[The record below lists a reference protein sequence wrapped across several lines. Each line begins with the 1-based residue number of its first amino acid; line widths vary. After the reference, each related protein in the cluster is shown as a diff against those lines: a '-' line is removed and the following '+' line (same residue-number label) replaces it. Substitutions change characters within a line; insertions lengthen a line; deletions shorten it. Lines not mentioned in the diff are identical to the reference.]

1 MTSGKAQKS
10 SSNLHLVAPSYLYA
24 PMIAVTTL
32 VWFFVTILM
41 MGFFAGIEMA
51 FYSANRFGIEL
62 KKKQGRH
69 SAILLSRFIEK
80 PQLFLS
86 TTLIG
91 FALFL
96 VCFVLLFNA
105 VTTPLWNWVK
115 LENDILRLILDIVLA
130 TFVVLIFAEFIPRAI
145 FRAKSNFILTKFV
158 WLINVF
164 YQVFQP
170 LGRLF
175 IGMSDWV
182 LKYIFNVR
190 LHESK
195 DLLSSGL
202 ETLFQQTNDSEFEPQ
217 ELNTNLF
224 ENALELPKVKIRQ
237 CLVPRKEII
246 GVEVRCTIEQVTEKF
261 IDTKLSKL
269 IVYENNIDN
278 ILGYVH
284 QLDMFKRPE
293 SLQSVLLPIPAVPE
307 SMSVTDLIGK
317 FTRDRKSIAWVV
329 DEFGGTAGIVTM
341 EDLLEEI
348 FGEIHDEYDS
358 EEFVE
363 KRLAENEYIFS
374 GRLELDY
381 IVEKYQ
387 LEFEGGDSE
396 TLSGYIIN
404 HHETIPHQK
413 ERIII
418 EDYEFDILSVSDT
431 RIEMVKLKVLK

>member
-1 MTSGKAQKS
+1 
-10 SSNLHLVAPSYLYA
+10 
-24 PMIAVTTL
+24 MIAVTTL

-62 KKKQGRH
+62 KKKQGRQ
-69 SAILLSRFIEK
+69 SAILLSRLIET

-86 TTLIG
+86 TTVIG

-96 VCFVLLFNA
+96 VCFVLLFNQ
-105 VTTPLWNWVK
+105 VTTPMWNWIG
-115 LENDILRLILDIVLA
+115 LQHDIARLLLDIVLA

-145 FRAKSNFILTKFV
+145 FRAKSNFILNRLV
-158 WLINVF
+158 WLINIF
-164 YQVFQP
+164 YQLLQP
-170 LGRLF
+170 IGSLF
-175 IGMSDWV
+175 INLSNWV
-182 LKYIFNVR
+182 LKYLFNVKVN
-190 LHESK
+190 EEKEVFAGNS
-195 DLLSSGL
+195 L
-202 ETLFQQTNDSEFEPQ
+202 ETLFQHKNENDQ
-217 ELNTNLF
+217 ENQDFNTDLF

-246 GVEVRCTIEQVTEKF
+246 GVEMKCSMEDVRNKF

-284 QLDMFKRPE
+284 QLDLFKQPE
-293 SLQSVLLPIPAVPE
+293 SLQSMLLPIPAVPE
-307 SMSVTDLIGK
+307 SMSVTDLIGR

-363 KRLAENEYIFS
+363 KRLSENEYIFS

-381 IVEKYQ
+381 ICEKYG
-387 LEFEGGDSE
+387 LEFPENDSE
-396 TLSGYIIN
+396 TLSGYIIDY
-404 HHETIPHQK
+404 HETIPRQK
-413 ERIII
+413 DRIII
-418 EDYEFDILSVSDT
+418 DDLEFDILNVSDT
-431 RIEMVKLKVLK
+431 RIEMVKMKVLK

>member
-1 MTSGKAQKS
+1 
-10 SSNLHLVAPSYLYA
+10 
-24 PMIAVTTL
+24 MIAVTTL

-41 MGFFAGIEMA
+41 MGFFAGIEMG

-69 SAILLSRFIEK
+69 SAILLSRFIEN

-91 FALFL
+91 FTLFL
-96 VCFVLLFNA
+96 VSFVLLFSE
-105 VTTPLWNWVK
+105 VTRPLWDLIRLQND
-115 LENDILRLILDIVLA
+115 LARLLLDILLA
-130 TFVVLIFAEFIPRAI
+130 TFIVLIFAEFIPRAI
-145 FRAKSNFILTKFV
+145 FRANSNVILTRLV
-158 WLINVF
+158 WVINIF
-164 YQVFQP
+164 YQILQP
-170 LGRLF
+170 IGQLF
-175 IGMSDWV
+175 IGLSDWV

-190 LHESK
+190 INEEKEIFAAGSL
-195 DLLSSGL
+195 D
-202 ETLFQQTNDSEFEPQ
+202 TLFQPNTEDDEPAK
-217 ELNTNLF
+217 LDTDLF
-224 ENALELPKVKIRQ
+224 DNALNFHNTKVRQ

-246 GVEVRCTIEQVTEKF
+246 GVEVKHSIEKVRGKF

-278 ILGYVH
+278 IVGYVH
-284 QLDMFKRPE
+284 QLDMFKNPE
-293 SLQSVLLPIPAVPE
+293 NLQSILLPIPAVPE
-307 SMSVTDLIGK
+307 SMSAIDLISR
-317 FTRDRKSIAWVV
+317 FTKERKSIAWVV

-341 EDLLEEI
+341 EDILEEI

-363 KRLAENEYIFS
+363 KRLSENEYIFS
-374 GRLELDY
+374 GRLELDH
-381 IVEKYQ
+381 ISEKYE
-387 LEFEGGDSE
+387 LEFPGNESE

-404 HHETIPHQK
+404 HYEAIPQQK

-418 EDYEFDILSVSDT
+418 DDYEFDILSVSDT

>member
-1 MTSGKAQKS
+1 
-10 SSNLHLVAPSYLYA
+10 
-24 PMIAVTTL
+24 MIALTTL

-41 MGFFAGIEMA
+41 MGFFAGVEMA

-62 KKKQGRH
+62 KKKQGKQ
-69 SAILLSRFIEK
+69 SAILLSRFIEA

-91 FALFL
+91 FTIFL
-96 VCFVLLFNA
+96 VWFVLLFSL
-105 VTTPLWNWVK
+105 VTTPLWNWIG
-115 LENDILRLILDIVLA
+115 LQNDLARLLLDIILA

-145 FRAKSNFILTKFV
+145 FRAKSNFILTRFL
-158 WLINVF
+158 WLINLF
-164 YQVFQP
+164 YQLLQP
-170 LGRLF
+170 VGNLF
-175 IGMSDWV
+175 IGLSDWM
-182 LKYIFNVR
+182 LKYVFNVR
-190 LHESK
+190 VTDTKE
-195 DLLSSGL
+195 GFNPGTL
-202 ETLFQQTNDSEFEPQ
+202 ETMFQPKSNNESENQ
-217 ELNTNLF
+217 ELDTDLF
-224 ENALELPKVKIRQ
+224 DNALNLHNTKVRQ

-246 GVEVRCTIEQVTEKF
+246 GIDVKSSIRQLRDKF

-269 IVYENNIDN
+269 IIYENNIDN

-284 QLDMFKRPE
+284 QLDMFKNPE
-293 SLQSVLLPIPAVPE
+293 NIQAILLPIPAVPE
-307 SMSVTDLIGK
+307 SMSATDLISRL
-317 FTRDRKSIAWVV
+317 TRDRKSMAWVV

-341 EDLLEEI
+341 EDVLEEI

-363 KRLAENEYIFS
+363 KRLAEDEYMFS

-381 IVEKYQ
+381 LTKKYD
-387 LEFEGGDSE
+387 LEFPDNESE

-404 HHETIPHQK
+404 HHETIPQQK

-418 EDYEFDILSVSDT
+418 DDYEFDILSVSDT

>member
-1 MTSGKAQKS
+1 
-10 SSNLHLVAPSYLYA
+10 
-24 PMIAVTTL
+24 
-32 VWFFVTILM
+32 

-62 KKKQGRH
+62 KKKQGRQ
-69 SAILLSRFIEK
+69 SAVLLSRFIET

-96 VCFVLLFNA
+96 VCFVLLFNQ
-105 VTTPLWNWVK
+105 VTTPLWNWVG
-115 LENDILRLILDIVLA
+115 LHHDIARLLLDIVLA

-145 FRAKSNFILTKFV
+145 FRAKSNFVLTRLV
-158 WLINVF
+158 WLINLF
-164 YQVFQP
+164 YQLLQP
-170 LGRLF
+170 IGSLF
-175 IGMSDWV
+175 INLSGWV

-190 LHESK
+190 VNESK
-195 DLLSSGL
+195 EVFPASSL
-202 ETLFQQTNDSEFEPQ
+202 DTLFQQKNDSDFEPQ
-217 ELNTNLF
+217 ELNTDLF

-246 GVEVRCTIEQVTEKF
+246 GVEVKTSMEKVVEKF
-261 IDTKLSKL
+261 MDTKLSKL
-269 IVYENNIDN
+269 VVYENNIDN
-278 ILGYVH
+278 IIGYVH
-284 QLDMFKRPE
+284 QLDLFKKPQNV
-293 SLQSVLLPIPAVPE
+293 QSVLLPIPAVPE
-307 SMSVTDLIGK
+307 SMSVTDLISK

-363 KRLAENEYIFS
+363 KRLSENEYIFS

-381 IVEKYQ
+381 ISEKYL
-387 LEFEGGDSE
+387 LEFPDNESE

-418 EDYEFDILSVSDT
+418 DDHEFDILSVSDT

>member
-1 MTSGKAQKS
+1 
-10 SSNLHLVAPSYLYA
+10 
-24 PMIAVTTL
+24 MIAVTTL
-32 VWFFVTILM
+32 IWFFVTILM
-41 MGFFAGIEMA
+41 MGFFAGVEMA

-62 KKKQGRH
+62 KKKQGRQ
-69 SAILLSRFIEK
+69 SAILLSRLIEN
-80 PQLFLS
+80 PETFLS
-86 TTLIG
+86 TTLLG
-91 FALFL
+91 FTLFL
-96 VCFVLLFNA
+96 VCFTLLFTQ
-105 VTTPLWNWVK
+105 VTYPLWNLIGLK
-115 LENDILRLILDIVLA
+115 FDIARLALDIILA
-130 TFVVLIFAEFIPRAI
+130 TFIVMIFAEFIPRAI
-145 FRAKSNFILTKFV
+145 FRAHSNWILSRMV
-158 WLINVF
+158 WLINFF
-164 YQVFQP
+164 YQLLQP
-170 LGRLF
+170 IATLF
-175 IGMSDWV
+175 LNLSEWV

-190 LHESK
+190 MRETK
-195 DLLSSGL
+195 DSLSGSTL
-202 ETLFQQTNDSEFEPQ
+202 ETLFHQSNDTDYEPQ
-217 ELNTNLF
+217 ELNTDLF

-246 GVEVRCTIEQVTEKF
+246 GVELRCTPEQAREKF

-278 ILGYVH
+278 IVGYIH
-284 QLDMFKRPE
+284 QLDMFKSPQD
-293 SLQSVLLPIPAVPE
+293 LQSILLPIPAVPE
-307 SMSVTDLIGK
+307 SMSATDLISK

-358 EEFVE
+358 EEFVA

-381 IVEKYQ
+381 ISEKYE
-387 LEFEGGDSE
+387 LEFPDNDSE

-418 EDYEFDILSVSDT
+418 DDYEFDILSVSDT

>member
-1 MTSGKAQKS
+1 
-10 SSNLHLVAPSYLYA
+10 
-24 PMIAVTTL
+24 MIAVTTL

-41 MGFFAGIEMA
+41 MGFFAGIEMG

-69 SAILLSRFIEK
+69 SAILLSRFIEN

-91 FALFL
+91 FTLFL
-96 VCFVLLFNA
+96 VSFVLLFSE
-105 VTTPLWNWVK
+105 VTRPLWDLIRLQND
-115 LENDILRLILDIVLA
+115 LARLLLDILLA
-130 TFVVLIFAEFIPRAI
+130 TFIVLIFAEFIPRAI
-145 FRAKSNFILTKFV
+145 FRANSNVILTRLV
-158 WLINVF
+158 WVINIF
-164 YQVFQP
+164 YQILQP
-170 LGRLF
+170 IGQLF
-175 IGMSDWV
+175 IGLSDWV

-190 LHESK
+190 INEEKEIFAAGSL
-195 DLLSSGL
+195 D
-202 ETLFQQTNDSEFEPQ
+202 TLFQPNTEDDEPAK
-217 ELNTNLF
+217 LDTDLF
-224 ENALELPKVKIRQ
+224 DNALNFHNTKVRQ

-246 GVEVRCTIEQVTEKF
+246 GVEVKHSIEKVREKF

-278 ILGYVH
+278 IVGYVH
-284 QLDMFKRPE
+284 QLDMFKNPE
-293 SLQSVLLPIPAVPE
+293 NLQSILLPIPAVPE
-307 SMSVTDLIGK
+307 SMSAIDLISR
-317 FTRDRKSIAWVV
+317 FTKERKSIAWVV

-341 EDLLEEI
+341 EDILEEI

-363 KRLAENEYIFS
+363 KRLSENEYIFS
-374 GRLELDY
+374 GRLELDH
-381 IVEKYQ
+381 ISEKYE
-387 LEFEGGDSE
+387 LEFPGNESE

-404 HHETIPHQK
+404 HYEAIPQQK

-418 EDYEFDILSVSDT
+418 DDYEFDILSVSDT

>member
-1 MTSGKAQKS
+1 
-10 SSNLHLVAPSYLYA
+10 
-24 PMIAVTTL
+24 MIAVTTL

-62 KKKQGRH
+62 KKKQGRQ
-69 SAILLSRFIEK
+69 SAVLLSRFIET

-96 VCFVLLFNA
+96 VCFVLLFNQ
-105 VTTPLWNWVK
+105 VTTPLWNWVG
-115 LENDILRLILDIVLA
+115 LHHDIARLLLDIVLA

-145 FRAKSNFILTKFV
+145 FRAKSNFVLTRLV
-158 WLINVF
+158 WLINLF
-164 YQVFQP
+164 YQLLQP
-170 LGRLF
+170 IGSLF
-175 IGMSDWV
+175 INLSGWV

-190 LHESK
+190 VNESK
-195 DLLSSGL
+195 EVFAASSL
-202 ETLFQQTNDSEFEPQ
+202 DTLFQQKNDSDFEPQ
-217 ELNTNLF
+217 ELNTDLF

-246 GVEVRCTIEQVTEKF
+246 GVEVKTSMEKVVEKF
-261 IDTKLSKL
+261 MDTKLSKL
-269 IVYENNIDN
+269 VVYENNIDN
-278 ILGYVH
+278 IIGYVH
-284 QLDMFKRPE
+284 QLDLFKKPQNV
-293 SLQSVLLPIPAVPE
+293 QSVLLPIPAVPE
-307 SMSVTDLIGK
+307 SMSVTDLISK

-363 KRLAENEYIFS
+363 KRLSENEYIFS

-381 IVEKYQ
+381 ISEKYL
-387 LEFEGGDSE
+387 LEFPDNESE

-418 EDYEFDILSVSDT
+418 DDHEFDILSVSDT